1 MIQQVQDLRRR
12 DQRVLN
18 ILRVMAQD
26 VAPVRGAKLASALV
40 HRNDIVSFGINQF
53 RSHPL
58 QAKFGK
64 NEDAIFLHSEIDAI
78 RNALNHTTADFLQRC
93 SLFVY
98 RVKRSGGGPRAHWCS
113 GTAHPCEG
121 CTRAIAAFGIRRV
134 INSTNNPLEVEVW
147 QHENS

>member
-1 MIQQVQDLRRR
+1 MIKQVHDLRRR

-18 ILRVMAQD
+18 TLRIMAQD
-26 VAPVRGAKLASALV
+26 VSPVRGAKIASALV

-53 RSHPL
+53 RTHPL
-58 QAKFGK
+58 QARFGK
-64 NEDAIFLHSEIDAI
+64 NSEAIFLHSEIDAI
-78 RNALNHTTADFLQRC
+78 RNALNHTTADLLTRC
-93 SLFVY
+93 TLFVF
-98 RVKRSGGGPRAHWCS
+98 RVKRSGAGPRAHWCS

-134 INSTNNPLEVEVW
+134 VNSTNNPLEVEVW